1 MTNKNNK
8 EAKLKKELGFWDVTL
23 ATAGYIIGAGIFAI
37 LGITSKYGK
46 EFSWLSVLVC
56 GIFASFTGLSYSEL
70 SSMFNQN
77 GGEYIIA
84 KETFNHTVAKII
96 AIFTV
101 FTMPIFIEVSMRSV
115 KRPQTPTKPQGK
127 KFKNTSMLPMPM
139 KSF

>member
-8 EAKLKKELGFWDVTL
+8 ETKLKKELGFWDVTL

-46 EFSWLSVLVC
+46 NFSWLSVLVC

-70 SSMFNQN
+70 SSMFNQG

-96 AIFTV
+96 AVFTV
-101 FTMPIFIEVSMRSV
+101 FTEVLTLSSV
-115 KRPQTPTKPQGK
+115 
-127 KFKNTSMLPMPM
+127 
-139 KSF
+139 SFGWVII